1 MESSG
6 KLITVSKGWR
16 LVQALQDGQQAGERK
31 DACTAVKAELEAGV
45 MRRVL
50 QLIHDLGIKSKSME
64 MTNL

>member
-16 LVQALQDGQQAGERK
+16 LMQALQDGQQAGERK

>member
-16 LVQALQDGQQAGERK
+16 LMQALQDGQQAGERK

-50 QLIHDLGIKSKSME
+50 RLIHDLGIKSKSME